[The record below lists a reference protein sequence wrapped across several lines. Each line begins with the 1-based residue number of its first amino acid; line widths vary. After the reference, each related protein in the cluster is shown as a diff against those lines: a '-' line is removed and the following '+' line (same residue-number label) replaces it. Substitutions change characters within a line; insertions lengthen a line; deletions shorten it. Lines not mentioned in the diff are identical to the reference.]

1 VVPIR
6 ARPSRRGMMRRS
18 GHHQAPPARII
29 LWKGGPAALDC
40 LFEGV
45 PVPGGTKIRC
55 KHIIEGGFP
64 GPGKSPSAA
73 PRVTTT
79 DTPHCGKIAGADLR
93 RSDGE
98 MISKQIS
105 FVHDAG

>member
-1 VVPIR
+1 VVSIR

-29 LWKGGPAALDC
+29 FWKGGPAALDC

-55 KHIIEGGFP
+55 KHIIEGGP
-64 GPGKSPSAA
+64 GTREIPFSCATGHHDRHRPTVGRPAERTSAD
-73 PRVTTT
+73 PMVR
-79 DTPHCGKIAGADLR
+79 
-93 RSDGE
+93 
-98 MISKQIS
+98 
-105 FVHDAG
+105 